1 MNRFLIIGIIVA
13 VAISIIIGVL
23 VLVVIP
29 LFQPHNPETIAWIN
43 QAECSELLDW
53 INERKG
59 TLEKYQSTAKGIYD
73 YKGCVIESSPQPS
86 NFAEIVFENGL
97 VYTVDENNPWANSIA
112 ISNGVISFVGSN
124 DDVQSY
130 IDENTLVVD
139 LKGKLMLPG
148 IHDVHLHILEASSE
162 FGGDCILDDSDPEE
176 FISYFQECSSE
187 QTDRDWLVGWGH
199 SILSLESSQRTP
211 LEIIDEAIPDRP
223 AVMLEQTSH
232 SVWANSKALKL
243 VGFDDN
249 SLDPVAGIL
258 GRDSETGQLNGIL
271 YENAGEIIM
280 DLALSPTPEIAESNY
295 RGLLSGFEL
304 LAENGIT
311 SITDA
316 KVNLDRGF
324 DDVWKRAESEDTLTV
339 RAVMGIWIYPHQDDD
354 FQIDRIK
361 SLYSN
366 DPASLLKFT
375 QVKMYSDGLLDSGT
389 AKLVEPYVNDIGYGK
404 DGRGINY
411 FEENRLAYYIIEL
424 EKTGFDF
431 HIHAL
436 GDGAVRESLDA
447 IEFAQLTNSDTDTR
461 HRLTHL
467 ELIHPDDI
475 NRFEELGVIADFQ
488 VAGEWALPENND
500 YLEEFIGKERL
511 IDYLPVRSVYDTNAV
526 VTLSSDYD
534 VSSLS
539 PFVGMQHALSREHQ
553 SMSDLESVIESYT
566 INGAYLMRQED
577 KTGSIEVGKFADLII
592 VDQNIFE
599 VPIDKIGDTQ
609 VLFIYLEGEQVFP

>member
-1 MNRFLIIGIIVA
+1 
-13 VAISIIIGVL
+13 
-23 VLVVIP
+23 
-29 LFQPHNPETIAWIN
+29 
-43 QAECSELLDW
+43 
-53 INERKG
+53 
-59 TLEKYQSTAKGIYD
+59 
-73 YKGCVIESSPQPS
+73 
-86 NFAEIVFENGL
+86 
-97 VYTVDENNPWANSIA
+97 
-112 ISNGVISFVGSN
+112 
-124 DDVQSY
+124 
-130 IDENTLVVD
+130 
-139 LKGKLMLPG
+139 
-148 IHDVHLHILEASSE
+148 
-162 FGGDCILDDSDPEE
+162 
-176 FISYFQECSSE
+176 
-187 QTDRDWLVGWGH
+187 
-199 SILSLESSQRTP
+199 
-211 LEIIDEAIPDRP
+211 
-223 AVMLEQTSH
+223 
-232 SVWANSKALKL
+232 
-243 VGFDDN
+243 
-249 SLDPVAGIL
+249 
-258 GRDSETGQLNGIL
+258 
-271 YENAGEIIM
+271 
-280 DLALSPTPEIAESNY
+280 
-295 RGLLSGFEL
+295 
-304 LAENGIT
+304 
-311 SITDA
+311 
-316 KVNLDRGF
+316 
-324 DDVWKRAESEDTLTV
+324 
-339 RAVMGIWIYPHQDDD
+339 
-354 FQIDRIK
+354 
-361 SLYSN
+361 
-366 DPASLLKFT
+366 
-375 QVKMYSDGLLDSGT
+375 MYSDGLLDSGT

-609 VLFIYLEGEQVFP
+609 VLFTYLEGEQVFP